1 MSEEASRKEPRQ
13 RSFGLWLTL
22 LIVLMLLGGAGAGSY
37 ILLQQ
42 VTRNPSAADVA
53 QRICTAYTTQN
64 YQLLID
70 QIDPTPIA
78 GQGILPSGISSSG
91 PFNSQV
97 KSELVNTLKSLDA
110 SAGPVTSCR
119 QHQLAFKG
127 TSANPTSVQFIFTMH
142 RADTPKVTYSAVMN
156 FVHRQGTWMITRDS
170 NFTSTP
176 G

>member
-1 MSEEASRKEPRQ
+1 ML
-13 RSFGLWLTL
+13 F
-22 LIVLMLLGGAGAGSY
+22 IVLMLLGGAGAGSY
-37 ILLQQ
+37 LLLQQ
-42 VTRNPSAADVA
+42 VTRNPTAADVA
-53 QRICTAYTTQN
+53 QRVCTAYTTQN

-70 QIDPTPIA
+70 QIDPAPVA
-78 GQGILPSGISSSG
+78 GQNSLSTGVSSSG

-97 KSELVNTLKSLDA
+97 KSELVDTLKALDA
-110 SAGPVTSCR
+110 SAGPVTSCQ

-127 TSANPTSVQFIFTMH
+127 TSAQPTSIQFVFTMH

-156 FVHRQGTWMITRDS
+156 FVRSTGTWKITRDS